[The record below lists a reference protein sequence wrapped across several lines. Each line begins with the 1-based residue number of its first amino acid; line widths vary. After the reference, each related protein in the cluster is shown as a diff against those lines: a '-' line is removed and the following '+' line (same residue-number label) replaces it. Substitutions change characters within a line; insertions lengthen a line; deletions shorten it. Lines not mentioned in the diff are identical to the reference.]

1 MKFDVVVIGSGP
13 AGCTAGLYT
22 ARGNYTTLVL
32 EGLQAGGQLT
42 TTTYVENWPGEQSI
56 LGYDLMDKLK
66 NHAQHCGAQF
76 LAEQVVQVN
85 FDTYPYTLTTDSN
98 KTITARSII
107 IATGSSHKKL
117 GCPGEAEYFA
127 KGVATCATC
136 DAPFYRDKN
145 VVIVG
150 GGNTAVTEAEH
161 LAKFA
166 KQVTIIHILNELTAT
181 DPIKFK
187 VLNDPKISFIY
198 NSTVTAIEGN
208 GEHVTQVM
216 VENQHT
222 KKSSIVA
229 TDGVF
234 IAVGFYPNTKL
245 FANALECDQ
254 YGYLKL
260 TGHTQTSK
268 PGVFAAGDVADF
280 KYRQAITS
288 AGVGCMAALDAQ
300 NFLAQQTE

>member
-1 MKFDVVVIGSGP
+1 MKYDVVVIGSGP
-13 AGCTAGLYT
+13 AGCTAGLYA
-22 ARGNYTTLVL
+22 ARGNYSTLVI
-32 EGLQAGGQLT
+32 EGLQSGGQLT
-42 TTTYVENWPGEQSI
+42 TTTYVENWPGEESI

-66 NHAQHCGAQF
+66 AHANKYGAQF
-76 LAEQVVQVN
+76 LTEQVTHVN
-85 FDTYPYTLTTDSN
+85 FDSYPYTLTTSGKKN
-98 KTITARSII
+98 ITARSVI

-117 GCPGEAEYFA
+117 QCPGEQEYFA

-166 KQVTIIHILNELTAT
+166 KTVTIIHILDELTAT

-198 NSTVTAIEGN
+198 NSTVKEIHGN
-208 GEHVTQVM
+208 NEHVTHVT
-216 VENQHT
+216 VENMRTNDLQT
-222 KKSSIVA
+222 VA

-234 IAVGFYPNTKL
+234 IAIGFYPNTQL
-245 FANALECDQ
+245 FKDSLTCDQ
-254 YGYLKL
+254 YGYLTL
-260 TGHTQTSK
+260 TGRTQTSK

-280 KYRQAITS
+280 TYRQAITS
-288 AGVGCMAALDAQ
+288 AGAGCMAALDAQ
-300 NFLAQQTE
+300 AFLAQQKD